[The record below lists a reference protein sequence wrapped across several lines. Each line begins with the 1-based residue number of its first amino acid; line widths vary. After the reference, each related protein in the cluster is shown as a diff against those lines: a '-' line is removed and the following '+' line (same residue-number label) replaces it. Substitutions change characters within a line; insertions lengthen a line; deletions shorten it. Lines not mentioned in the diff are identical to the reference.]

1 MFSKIKLYLII
12 VLLILIIALISS
24 VAILYSKNSAKKVEI
39 EKLNLKIQTL
49 EESLQSTEKQ
59 LQDLKKIHEAQQRA
73 YNKFIHNLNKIDKYD
88 KEKIL
93 KALNNET
100 IN

>member
-1 MFSKIKLYLII
+1 MLSKLKLYLII
-12 VLLILIIALISS
+12 ILLIIIIGLISS
-24 VAILYSKNSAKKVEI
+24 TAILYSKNSAKKVEI
-39 EKLNLKIQTL
+39 EKLTLKIQTL
-49 EESLQSTEKQ
+49 EESLHSTENK
-59 LQDLKKIHEAQQRA
+59 LEDLKKIHEIQQRT

-88 KEKIL
+88 KDEIL